1 MLGNIYIHI
10 DASVTDANFG
20 NVRVAMTKI
29 REGEYRLFNDIV
41 FTPPAGS
48 SLIDN
53 ICTIAELLNHPNA
66 QFITPPN
73 QTFRKLAQRIN
84 HFILRHNVAA
94 DQRKHTPLNQLFL
107 SIPYAKACVMWFN
120 QTAAQTSRFSYE
132 ALIRSFNQYLLNI
145 GQIEGCDLLELE
157 RHVDD
162 FQGLC
167 LYTPDEF
174 RRIAEYFNEIRAIKT
189 FLQRMGGQEG
199 NLDQIDRS
207 LKNCP
212 DTTTIKQRCTALIT
226 EIDQAERQF
235 HNSTSWNY
243 LRGLARGLQAR
254 LTDQLCP
261 ALKVARELNIHEQI
275 HSRLG
280 RTMESIYNEVFVKYT
295 REFNTALALRNR
307 LDPEHL
313 AELEAAI
320 NKTKKAF
327 AAWVVKH
334 YGVRCEQ
341 FDFPHNLEWIT
352 QQLKNHAPAEVEC
365 IQRLDALVA
374 FKQMFTTLEKR
385 IYSDKEFQNFRPV
398 PGEPARL
405 ALDRL
410 RDTLTQEVDAV
421 QARFEQLF
429 PSSTNRM
436 PDMKA
441 ELVRQHQE
449 VIAKNTKAHTFCKDF
464 PTKLREMEQESNVL
478 TLMQKA
484 RTVLEGCSLGA
495 VERQFLTSEEIQ
507 HVEDCRFTYHQ
518 AYVKCLLGKIS
529 YDNFSLYAEFYRAIE
544 NYTLVYRERIR
555 EEEMRTL
562 HSYSTILEGL
572 RKAFDAYSKLF
583 HPARADD
590 QPRFRDHLSLDDLI
604 KYSCVYASHL
614 KAVNELYARH
624 FPHFPNPWKE
634 ELERLQLL
642 LVVELQSRNASS
654 LYLIFENL
662 LTGFNGS
669 YPQPHTQLKS
679 FYKAY
684 ETFSYYQYRRLEI
697 NSDTKQAYDTAFK
710 QWRMKWKEW
719 LTQYVQAQV
728 PKVKA
733 AVNSEKIDAELL
745 EFIQYYAAHRAKHVS
760 DDKFELET
768 VHTLL
773 PLLEIFI
780 PGITEKCQVVPLQP
794 VLDYAKYE
802 AMFIKHA
809 ITRCGWELKIVSELP
824 VAERSDK
831 AIYLQQIKGNKHCL
845 CHVHPISGQWL
856 VIPIRP
862 NHPEDTDTFV
872 NSTKLYLKQEEEYQE
887 WLAAPR
893 QHVEIRH
900 RFSAFMD
907 AHRIHLDKKC
917 DKEVIVVFSEHCHKF
932 LVIFNFE
939 KSLTYHAINAMLVE
953 YGSAKHNVLQLES
966 LAEFDTHYFRQIDQ
980 LELQR
985 ISAQYRL
992 SKKAYEKLSPL
1003 SEIKVPEMP
1012 KDLAR
1017 TNLQWLLDIFDAIN
1031 FADPRKPGYI
1041 NPNTIRDDNPQ
1052 YVLRVDTVRS
1062 SLATL
1067 VKCVNSTP
1075 KGNYSAIPSQEAAK
1089 AKWYHN
1095 FEALMRNAI
1104 LILRDRYDMMP
1115 QHQKATEMFAI
1126 QGLVLEFAKTT
1137 GHCGGRWISEAN
1149 LLYGIVS
1156 GRLDVLFEGDLHA
1169 IMHKIIDILKIGT
1182 IEEMAREGLGQPGYD
1197 LSHGN
1202 LFIMRV
1208 LHNAGI
1214 AIPQAEIA
1222 LYDDVYAHM
1231 GAKGK
1236 YRTAEDAF
1244 DGFNKKATCHQAL
1257 RNIHEEL
1264 NKRIITEK
1272 SIIIYNALRESMKK
1286 EAAIK
1291 RLLVPMQAEHAK
1303 QIKELE
1309 ERKKAEAALTAEETT
1324 LLTELSNAC
1333 KNPMQRI
1340 ALLRDLPKMQ
1350 RIRTLLQNK
1359 PTSAVNFE
1367 HVWRLAEFKQ
1377 LLEKEKRER
1386 PLTPAEI
1393 EKVKQWMEKEKQIK
1407 KTIDPTEEELRFLND
1422 LADKK
1427 ENQLEEAG
1435 VVQWV
1440 NKKTAK
1446 PPFAFPPFFEKFNL
1460 QVTPYARQIDNLKE
1474 QQADEVNALLDE
1486 EAVKMGLLR
1495 KENRVMKAPNSE
1507 DTVVQEVPQMTI
1519 KGTLHLMG
1527 SSNLTEKW

>member
-334 YGVRCEQ
+334 CEVHCKTLA
-341 FDFPHNLEWIT
+341 FPPDLEWIT
-352 QQLKNHAPAEVEC
+352 QQLKTHAPAEAEC
-365 IQRLDALVA
+365 IQRLEALVA
-374 FKQMFTTLEKR
+374 FKQMFTNLNKR
-385 IYSDKEFQNFRPV
+385 IFSDKELQNFRPI
-398 PGEPARL
+398 PGEPARP

-410 RDTLTQEVDAV
+410 RDTLNQEMNAL
-421 QARFEQLF
+421 QRCFEQLF
-429 PSSTNRM
+429 GYTNQMMNMR
-436 PDMKA
+436 D
-441 ELVRQHQE
+441 ELVRQYQE
-449 VIAKNTKAHTFCKDF
+449 VIDKNTKAHTFCKDF
-464 PTKLREMEQESNVL
+464 AAKLQEMEQESNVL

-518 AYVKCLLGKIS
+518 AYVKCLLSKIS
-529 YDNFSLYAEFYRAIE
+529 YDNFSLCAEFHRTIE
-544 NYTLVYRERIR
+544 NYTTLYRERIR

-562 HSYSTILEGL
+562 HSYSTILEEL
-572 RKAFDAYSKLF
+572 KKAFDVNSKLYL
-583 HPARADD
+583 PARADK
-590 QPRFRDHLSLDDLI
+590 QPRFCFLSLDDLI
-604 KYSCVYASHL
+604 QYACEYASHL
-614 KAVNELYARH
+614 KAVNEMYARH

-634 ELERLQLL
+634 ELEKLEVMLIAETQNRHAMGL
-642 LVVELQSRNASS
+642 N
-654 LYLIFENL
+654 LIFDHLIYNFKYNH
-662 LTGFNGS
+662 TKTS
-669 YPQPHTQLKS
+669 PHDQLSALCDAHDAHIHYMSHSLSSHEKH
-679 FYKAY
+679 KTVAAY
-684 ETFSYYQYRRLEI
+684 NAARIEYQ
-697 NSDTKQAYDTAFK
+697 K
-710 QWRMKWKEW
+710 KWIAWVK
-719 LTQYVQAQV
+719 QYVQAQL
-728 PKVKA
+728 PKVRA
-733 AVNSEKIDAELL
+733 AVGSEQIDAELL
-745 EFIQYYAAHRAKHVS
+745 KFIQYHESNVR
-760 DDKFELET
+760 KFDAET
-768 VHTLL
+768 YTTLL
-773 PLLEIFI
+773 PLIEIFV
-780 PGITEKCQVVPLQP
+780 PGVTEQWQP
-794 VLDYAKYE
+794 SLIGYAKYE

-824 VAERSDK
+824 LADRSDK
-831 AIYLQQIKGNKHCL
+831 TIYLQQVRGSNRL
-845 CHVHPISGQWL
+845 CHVHPLTGIWMIQP
-856 VIPIRP
+856 VKP
-862 NHPEDTDTFV
+862 NHPEDIV
-872 NSTKLYLKQEEEYQE
+872 NFIKITKLRLQQEQEYKE
-887 WLAAPR
+887 LLVANRPSL
-893 QHVEIRH
+893 EIYRK
-900 RFSAFMD
+900 RDLFID
-907 AHRIHLDKKC
+907 AHKHQLSTRC
-917 DKEVIVVFSEHCHKF
+917 NKEVIVVYDEVCQKF
-932 LVIFNFE
+932 LVLFNFD
-939 KSLTYHAINAMLVE
+939 KVLQYNTINSMLVE
-953 YGSAKHNVLQLES
+953 YGNARHNVLQLES
-966 LAEFDTHYFRQIDQ
+966 LAELDHHYFRQVDQ
-980 LELQR
+980 AELQKM
-985 ISAQYRL
+985 SAQYRL

-1017 TNLQWLLDIFDAIN
+1017 TNLQWLLDIFDTIN
-1031 FADPRKPGYI
+1031 FTDPRKPGYI
-1041 NPNTIRDDNPQ
+1041 HPNTIRDDNPQ
-1052 YVLRVDTVRS
+1052 YILRVDTVRS

-1104 LILRDRYDMMP
+1104 LILRNRYDMMP
-1115 QHQKATEMFAI
+1115 QHQKAAEMFAI

-1208 LHNAGI
+1208 LHKAGI

-1272 SIIIYNALRESMKK
+1272 GIIIYNALRESMKK
-1286 EAAIK
+1286 EAAVK
-1291 RLLVPMQAEHAK
+1291 RLLVPLQAEHAK
-1303 QIKELE
+1303 QIKKLE

-1333 KNPMQRI
+1333 KNAMQRI

-1359 PTSAVNFE
+1359 PTSAINFE

-1377 LLEKEKRER
+1377 LLEKEKREH

-1393 EKVKQWMEKEKQIK
+1393 EKVKRWIAKEEQSK
-1407 KTIDPTEEELRFLND
+1407 KTIELSEEEIKFLND
-1422 LADKK
+1422 LSDQK
-1427 ENQLEEAG
+1427 ENQLSEAG
-1435 VVQWV
+1435 VIHWV

-1460 QVTPYARQIDNLKE
+1460 LVTPYAKQIDNLKE
-1474 QQADEVNALLDE
+1474 QQADEVHALLDE

-1495 KENRVMKAPNSE
+1495 KENRVMKAPDSE
-1507 DTVVQEVPQMTI
+1507 DTVVQEVTQMTI